1 MYVVEVR
8 QQIQKYSLEPLR
20 LYLKIGQRVLGWL
33 VFVLLSV
40 RSTIPGTLAHLPV
53 SQIHKLLLPVTE
65 VLLPML
71 PVMQLLLLGHKL
83 GMDLLGSPSI
93 LLHKIPLQE
102 SVLMPV
108 ILDILGIVEVRFV
121 HKIPTRFLEHS
132 GPTPR
137 DKVFQFV
144 EQT

>member
-53 SQIHKLLLPVTE
+53 PQIHKLLLPVTE

-71 PVMQLLLLGHKL
+71 PVMQLLLLGPKL
-83 GMDLLGSPSI
+83 GMDPPGFLFI
-93 LLHKIPLQE
+93 LLHKILLQE
-102 SVLMPV
+102 FVPMPAT
-108 ILDILGIVEVRFV
+108 LDIPGIVEVRFV
-121 HKIPTRFLEHS
+121 HKIPTRFLEYT